1 MERVALNYK
10 ETKIIK
16 ARATSERDSCNHT
29 QDLQF
34 DISEILQSILF

>member
-16 ARATSERDSCNHT
+16 AWATSERNSCNHT

-34 DISEILQSILF
+34 DIAEML